1 MTLFTYQDNAWGDD
15 DDDDDDDNYNNTSG
29 GGDETIGVDDFGPTA
44 FGSGDSEKSYC
55 DDEQQRQQ
63 QQQQQFQNTNTA
75 DVDVDIDGLFFF
87 NSKKDRMTITT
98 ASIFPPSHVGQ
109 RVDSFGFLITNTDD
123 DNDNDAMNGDPI
135 PAPSS
140 FLVATNTHHSAPPP
154 IAIATATTTTTTTT
168 PTTVTSTT
176 TTTDSDA
183 VATSTDTTTFAAIR
197 WMKATTSSSDR
208 KYDSDDIFSAT
219 YENNENIGDPNDTK
233 NKDNNNLIIGNSSHQ
248 KKEKTKKRHSSKNS
262 NSRRKENSMKEDPTT
277 ITTLNSRSSSNSSSS
292 SKRKHSVNKKSA
304 STSALAL
311 SVSQDREDTNGDV
324 AVATQQLKQED
335 TPVTSKIVKNTTPSG
350 VTQIPSEIQWDA
362 PRDNDNDNNNSNN
375 RTAAIEEENG
385 TEDTEA
391 KTVSLLSSSNNS
403 INSGCLDGSDV
414 DVDRCCSSPATAN
427 PQEQRSFRQQQQR
440 IVNKNVCLTLLES
453 DRYDDQCLGIERLV
467 SICNR
472 ELVNT
477 KLDDN
482 SIAYVLTVATATTT
496 RTTATKSQPPPDNNT
511 SISNTEFSTR
521 LRTVF
526 LGFFCDNGVEQHDQD
541 EELHQQQRCSFKVP
555 ALRILVSSL
564 ELISRTSG
572 TRESAISS
580 SLNLLDGFWK
590 SMMMYMTECVQELRV
605 DNDDDD
611 DDNRRSNI
619 PAAALSAS
627 CTRFEAALVVKLFRL
642 LQRIEPKMMTPYVR
656 YTLLPYISNAQEYG
670 HTTSD
675 RMLVRECDRLIKEGM
690 RIVVQ

>member
-1 MTLFTYQDNAWGDD
+1 MKESTRASSYNRKNKSCNMTLFTYQDNAWGDD
-15 DDDDDDDNYNNTSG
+15 DDADDHYNKTSG
-29 GGDETIGVDDFGPTA
+29 VGDETIGVDDFGPTA

-75 DVDVDIDGLFFF
+75 DVDVDVDIDGLFF

-98 ASIFPPSHVGQ
+98 ASLFPPSHVGQ

-123 DNDNDAMNGDPI
+123 DNDNDNDNDAINGDPI

-140 FLVATNTHHSAPPP
+140 VLVATNTHHSAP
-154 IAIATATTTTTTTT
+154 IAAATTTTTTT
-168 PTTVTSTT
+168 
-176 TTTDSDA
+176 DSDV

-197 WMKATTSSSDR
+197 WMKATTSSSDK
-208 KYDSDDIFSAT
+208 KYDSNDIFSAT
-219 YENNENIGDPNDTK
+219 NKNNENIGDPNDNK
-233 NKDNNNLIIGNSSHQ
+233 NNDNNNLSIGND
-248 KKEKTKKRHSSKNS
+248 KRHSSKNS

-277 ITTLNSRSSSNSSSS
+277 ITTLNSSSSSNSS

-605 DNDDDD
+605 DNNDDDD
-611 DDNRRSNI
+611 NDNRRSNV

>member
-75 DVDVDIDGLFFF
+75 DVDVDVDIDGLFFF

-154 IAIATATTTTTTTT
+154 IATATTTTTTTT

-219 YENNENIGDPNDTK
+219 NENNENIGDPNDTK
-233 NKDNNNLIIGNSSHQ
+233 NNDNNNLIIGNSSHQ

-277 ITTLNSRSSSNSSSS
+277 ITTLNSRSSSNSS

-496 RTTATKSQPPPDNNT
+496 RTTATKSQPPQNNNT